1 MRLCQN
7 NGFNAY
13 TRKSARVTR
22 AQRALPTD
30 SHPSSARVAGGT
42 SSPAKAMSSGSG
54 SGTLPEA
61 ASESSVTMGT
71 SPEAGAHAETMSLF
85 RVMATKVEGD
95 SESRTGHTATKA
107 NEHTHSTDKST
118 CHGAQTIAEA
128 TPTSLAI
135 VGVVVV
141 VVVVAVVVVIV
152 VVVVV
157 AGAVAVV
164 AVFVVA
170 VVAVCLCAVYVLVVS
185 CFARRPS
192 KNGIWGFWVRSLLAV
207 QLPQPQSTAATRQRS

>member
-30 SHPSSARVAGGT
+30 SHPSSARVAAGT

-152 VVVVV
+152 VVVV